1 MQADEVA
8 VIEGDME
15 DVEVEVV
22 VTVGDMEDVEVEVE
36 EVSSVSVLSPL
47 TNIGKTQ

>member
-36 EVSSVSVLSPL
+36 EVSSVSDCLSSL
-47 TNIGKTQ
+47 SFDKYW